1 MLSTRPARG
10 WGSDLP
16 LAFQTTN
23 ALGLRFSAKL
33 TNETPEVESM
43 LM

>member
-1 MLSTRPARG
+1 MLSTQPARG

-23 ALGLRFSAKL
+23 ALGLRFSAKP
-33 TNETPEVESM
+33 TNETPEVEST